1 MIYLQLF
8 FEFFKAGLFAIGGGL
23 ATIPFL
29 TDIGQR
35 TGWFTSGELANM
47 IAISEST
54 PGPMGVNM
62 ATYVGFHT
70 GGIAGGVI
78 ATLGLVCPSILVIL
92 VIAGFLKKFRESRGV
107 DAVFYGIRPA
117 STALIAAALA
127 EVCSIALLN
136 LSAFQTG
143 GAAALF
149 QWKGIALAVVI
160 FVCLQVKPLK
170 KLHPIVFIAASAV
183 IGAVYN
189 GVTGYFGDILSYSR
203 LMVMMLAGSAIGQ
216 VFNIVGAMPGGGL
229 PPAVG
234 IPIFFVIF
242 IVGHAFNIGLN
253 VIGTYVHTSRLQYL
267 EFFKQFYKEGGRPWR
282 PLNIAT
288 KFVDIKEEQ

>member
-107 DAVFYGIRPA
+107 DAVFYGLRPA

-127 EVCSIALLN
+127 QVCSIALMFHETAGPEMAPG
-136 LSAFQTG
+136 SVVPKTQ
-143 GAAALF
+143 LF
-149 QWKGIALAVVI
+149 YWPAIALACVVFI
-160 FVCLQVKPLK
+160 CLQLKPLK
-170 KLHPIVFIAASAV
+170 KVHPIVFIALSAV
-183 IGAVYN
+183 
-189 GVTGYFGDILSYSR
+189 
-203 LMVMMLAGSAIGQ
+203 AGI
-216 VFNIVGAMPGGGL
+216 VFKL
-229 PPAVG
+229 
-234 IPIFFVIF
+234 
-242 IVGHAFNIGLN
+242 
-253 VIGTYVHTSRLQYL
+253 
-267 EFFKQFYKEGGRPWR
+267 
-282 PLNIAT
+282 
-288 KFVDIKEEQ
+288 